1 MRCPRSNSIVKR
13 IVSDEQKEQLEPS
26 VEIIDADEAQ
36 ELFDEFDGELL
47 PKEISL
53 PEAKGKKSSSKDLVP
68 FDPLERY
75 LAEIRHYPVLSREDE
90 KKLAIRY
97 KEGGDQ
103 AAGYKLVMANL
114 KLVVMIA
121 REYRRNFKNILD
133 LIQEGN
139 IGLLEAVEKFDP
151 YAGVRF
157 PSYAVYW
164 IRAFMLRYLINN
176 IRLVKVGTTQ
186 AQRKLFFNLKK
197 EKARLEREG
206 FAPEAKLLA
215 ERLDVKESEVLEME
229 QRLALPDLSLD
240 APLVQGEERGDYHS
254 ILSSTHATADELVE
268 ENDFSQKITAA
279 LQVFKKDLNDKEI
292 ALLERRLFS
301 EETATLQEIAEDFGI
316 TRERMR
322 QIEARLKEKLKVYLK
337 EKLDLDQRSID
348 FVDKD

>member
-1 MRCPRSNSIVKR
+1 MSEDFKK
-13 IVSDEQKEQLEPS
+13 QKSESQ
-26 VEIIDADEAQ
+26 VEVVDADNLR

-47 PKEISL
+47 PS
-53 PEAKGKKSSSKDLVP
+53 KSFFVESKASRSKDLVP

-75 LAEIRHYPVLSREDE
+75 LAEIRHYPILSREEE
-90 KKLAIRY
+90 KELAILY
-97 KEGGDQ
+97 KEDGDKV
-103 AAGYKLVMANL
+103 AGYKLVLANL

-139 IGLLEAVEKFDP
+139 IGLLEAVEKYDP

-197 EKARLEREG
+197 EKAKLEREG
-206 FAPEAKLLA
+206 FVPEAKLLA

-240 APLVQGEERGDYHS
+240 APLRYGEEKGDYHS
-254 ILSSTHATADELVE
+254 LLPAFGATADELVE
-268 ENDFSQKITAA
+268 ESDFSEKLTAA
-279 LQVFKKDLNDKEI
+279 LRVFKEELNDKET

-301 EETATLQEIAEDFGI
+301 EDTATLQAIAEDFGI

-337 EKLDLDQRSID
+337 EKLDIDEGSIG
-348 FVDKD
+348 FIERE